1 MKVTVLQEN
10 LARGLSIVARAV
22 ASRSTLPVL
31 GNILLATDGGL
42 LRLSATNLE
51 IGLSCWVPA
60 KIEAEGAITLPAKT
74 LVDVVGTY
82 PNDEI
87 KLTLDTVEQAVKVK
101 CGKSQTKVKGIA
113 GGEFPPM
120 PASDKERIL
129 VDAAEFKLACTQT
142 VIAVAEDEA
151 RPVLNGVR
159 LLLKNGKAILDAA
172 DGFRLSRRT
181 VAIPEVTDAEA
192 IIPSKA
198 IETLG
203 KVMGETL
210 GVAIEAGRVIFRS
223 GDVELVAQLVEGK
236 YPDLDQVIPSQYA
249 TRATLPTAALAKAV
263 KQTKVFARD
272 GSKIAT
278 LTITPQNGV
287 PGSIKVSSQAE
298 VTGNTESTVEADIE
312 GGEMTIS
319 FNVDYLSD
327 ALSVI
332 KTPKVIL
339 DVNAPTSPGV
349 LRQAGDDSYLHV
361 LMPMHLGA

>member
-1 MKVTVLQEN
+1 MKVTILQEN
-10 LARGLSIVARAV
+10 LARGLGIVARAT
-22 ASRSTLPVL
+22 AARSTLPVL
-31 GNILLATDGGL
+31 GNVLLATDGGL

-51 IGLSCWVPA
+51 IGLTCWVPA

-87 KLTLDTVEQAVKVK
+87 KLTLDTAEQAVKVK

-113 GGEFPPM
+113 ASEFPPM
-120 PASDKERIL
+120 PVSEQERIL

-142 VIAVAEDEA
+142 VIAVSEDES
-151 RPVLNGVR
+151 RPVLSGVR
-159 LLLKNGKAILDAA
+159 LLLKGGKAILDAA

-181 VAIPEVTDAEA
+181 VLLEQESTAEA

-198 IETLG
+198 IETLA

-210 GVAIEAGRVIFRS
+210 GIAIESGRAIFRS

-236 YPDLDQVIPSQYA
+236 YPDLDQVIPNRYT
-249 TRATLPTAALAKAV
+249 TRTTLPTAALAKAV
-263 KQTKVFARD
+263 KQAKVFARE

-278 LTITPQNGV
+278 LTITPQNGA

-298 VTGNTESTVEADIE
+298 VTGSTESTVEADIE
-312 GGEMTIS
+312 GGEVAIS
-319 FNVDYLSD
+319 FNVDYLGD

-361 LMPMHLGA
+361 LMPMHLGG